1 MYFEIPL
8 RNDKVITMSLM
19 QPTVLF
25 GDTVYNVVHT
35 DILFV
40 SGMSHSINN
49 KRNIQTKNTNTHKK
63 DLST

>member
-1 MYFEIPL
+1 
-8 RNDKVITMSLM
+8 MSLM
-19 QPTVLF
+19 QPTVLV